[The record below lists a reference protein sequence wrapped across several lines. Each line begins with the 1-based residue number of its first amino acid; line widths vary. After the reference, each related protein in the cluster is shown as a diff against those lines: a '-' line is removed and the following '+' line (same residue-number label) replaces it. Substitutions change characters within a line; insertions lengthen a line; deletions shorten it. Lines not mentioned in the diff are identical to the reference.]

1 VRTVLRAFSAALVIW
16 AAVTP
21 AASAQPLPGPCDDG
35 TLPSDA
41 RWKICVPAQG
51 WNGDLVIFAHGYVP
65 NLPGVGLDFFDT
77 LPDGTP
83 VSTLVQGLGFAYAT
97 TSYRQNGLA
106 ILEGADDVR
115 ELVEQFTLLFEQPRR
130 TYMTGV
136 SEGGL
141 VAALLAERSPE
152 LFTGAFAACG
162 PIGNF
167 RSQIDYFGHFRVL
180 FDYFFPGLFLGTPID
195 VHPLDVLRWL
205 DGSTQREIARRLA
218 AEPAKALQLMKTSR
232 AAFDPADIN
241 TIFQTTTSV
250 LQYHILGFDDAV
262 AKLEGQPFDNRLH
275 WYFGSSN
282 DLLLNFS
289 VPRFAADARAVRAL
303 RNYNT
308 SGALRIPL
316 VTLHTTGDDDVPFA
330 HELLYLAK
338 VRPSGRGRFI
348 PLPVFRYGHCNF
360 TTEEVLFGLAVL
372 IAQP

>member
-1 VRTVLRAFSAALVIW
+1 VRTALRTFSAALVIW
-16 AAVTP
+16 AVVAP
-21 AASAQPLPGPCDDG
+21 SASAQPVPDTCDEGLLPNQ
-35 TLPSDA
+35 A
-41 RWKICVPAQG
+41 RWKICVPPT

-65 NLPGVGLDFFDT
+65 NLPGIGLDFFDT

-83 VSTLVQGLGFAYAT
+83 VSTLVQGLDFAYAT

-115 ELVEQFTLLFEQPRR
+115 ELVEQFTSLFEQPRR
-130 TYMTGV
+130 TFMTGV

-180 FDYFFPGLFLGTPID
+180 FDYFFPGVFLGTPID

-205 DGSTQREIARRLA
+205 GGTTQLEIARRLA
-218 AEPAKALQLMKTSR
+218 AEPAKALQLMKTAR
-232 AAFDPADIN
+232 AAFDPADVN

-250 LQYHILGFDDAV
+250 LQYNILGFDDAV
-262 AKLEGQPFDNRLH
+262 AKLGGQPFDNRLH

-289 VPRFAADARAVRAL
+289 VPRFAADGRAVRAL

-330 HELLYLAK
+330 HELLYLVKA
-338 VRPSGRGRFI
+338 RPSGRGRFI

-360 TTEEVLFGLAVL
+360 TTQEILFGLTVL

>member
-1 VRTVLRAFSAALVIW
+1 MRRALRTFSAALVIW
-16 AAVTP
+16 AVVAP
-21 AASAQPLPGPCDDG
+21 SASAQPVPGPCDEG
-35 TLPSDA
+35 ILPSNA
-41 RWKICVPAQG
+41 RWRICVPAQG
-51 WNGDLVIFAHGYVP
+51 WNGNLVIFAHGYIP
-65 NLPGVGLDFFDT
+65 NLPGIGLDFFDT

-115 ELVEQFTLLFEQPRR
+115 ELVGQFTTLYERPAR

-141 VAALLAERSPE
+141 VATLLAERSPE

-167 RSQIDYFGHFRVL
+167 RSQVDYFGHFRVL
-180 FDYFFPGLFLGTPID
+180 FDYFFPGVFVGTPID
-195 VHPLDVLRWL
+195 IHPLDLLRWL
-205 DGSTQREIARRLA
+205 GGTTQLEIARRLA
-218 AEPAKALQLMKTSR
+218 AEPAKALELMKTAR
-232 AAFDPADIN
+232 AAFDPADVN

-250 LQYHILGFDDAV
+250 LQYNILGFDDAV
-262 AKLEGQPFDNRLH
+262 AKLGGQPFDNRLH

-289 VPRFAADARAVRAL
+289 VPRFAAELRAVRAL

-360 TTEEVLFGLAVL
+360 TTQEILFGLSVL
-372 IAQP
+372 VAQP

>member
-1 VRTVLRAFSAALVIW
+1 MRNASRTFCI
-16 AAVTP
+16 AVVVWTVCAS
-21 AASAQPLPGPCDDG
+21 AASAQPVPGPCDEG
-35 TLPSDA
+35 LLASHA

-83 VSTLVQGLGFAYAT
+83 VSTLVQSLGFAYAT
-97 TSYRQNGLA
+97 TSYRQNGLV

-115 ELVEQFTLLFEQPRR
+115 ELVGQFTSLVEPPRR
-130 TYMTGV
+130 TFMTGV

-167 RSQIDYFGHFRVL
+167 RSQVDYFGHFRVL
-180 FDYFFPGLFLGTPID
+180 FDYFFPGVFVGTPID
-195 VHPLDVLRWL
+195 IHPLDLQRWL
-205 DGSTQREIARRLA
+205 GGTTQLDIARRLA
-218 AEPAKALQLMKTSR
+218 AEPAKAVELMKTAR
-232 AAFDPADIN
+232 AAFDPADVN

-250 LQYHILGFDDAV
+250 LQYTILGFEDAV
-262 AKLEGQPFDNRLH
+262 AKLGGQPFDNRLH

-289 VPRFAADARAVRAL
+289 VPRFAADGRAVRAL

-338 VRPSGRGRFI
+338 VRPGGRGRFI

-360 TTEEVLFGLAVL
+360 TTQEILFGLAVL